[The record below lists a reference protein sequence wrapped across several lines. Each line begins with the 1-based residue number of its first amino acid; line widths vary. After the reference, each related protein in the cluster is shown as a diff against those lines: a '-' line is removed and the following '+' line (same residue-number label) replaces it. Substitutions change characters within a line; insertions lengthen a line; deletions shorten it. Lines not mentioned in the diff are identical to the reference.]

1 MKNEKLV
8 LSEEMVG
15 TYINRVLW
23 SDVMP
28 LGRIV
33 SIKSKTKVLVQ
44 RVKAGEN
51 KVKMEFVPGGFA
63 GHCVNN
69 YRQDY
74 DFYDEGQP
82 FELSLSRS
90 SMKRSFL
97 QFANCPMKHHDY
109 NF

>member
-1 MKNEKLV
+1 
-8 LSEEMVG
+8 
-15 TYINRVLW
+15 
-23 SDVMP
+23 
-28 LGRIV
+28 
-33 SIKSKTKVLVQ
+33 
-44 RVKAGEN
+44 
-51 KVKMEFVPGGFA
+51 MEFVPGGFA

-69 YRQDY
+69 YQQDY